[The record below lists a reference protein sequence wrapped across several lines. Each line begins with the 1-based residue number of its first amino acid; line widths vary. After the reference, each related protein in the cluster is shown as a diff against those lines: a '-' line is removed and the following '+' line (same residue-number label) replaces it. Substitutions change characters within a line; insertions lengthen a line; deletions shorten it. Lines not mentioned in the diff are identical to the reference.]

1 MSPTDTDLVRA
12 RKCWRTL
19 EPYHGFVYFA
29 PEAAEEYAA
38 IGVHG
43 RTGYFLSRSA
53 AMGRV
58 TTATVQAT
66 FYNFH
71 PDLVATAMDGVP
83 DGLDVAEVIDARYRA
98 VDRVLQAR
106 LGEVVTSVEMRRA
119 ADLAG
124 QAADGLLGRCAGRPL
139 GAAHAALPVP
149 DEDHLRLWWAIT
161 ALREHR
167 GDGHLAALVDAE
179 LSGLEALI
187 VHAASGDVTAD
198 VLKATRAWSDDE
210 WDAGVAGLVSRG
222 LLQADGSFTP
232 AGIELRA
239 QIEERTDRLAAA
251 PWAQLADEEGAE
263 LRDLVR
269 PWSKAVFAGLAPR

>member
-1 MSPTDTDLVRA
+1 MTPTGADLVRA

-38 IGVHG
+38 IDVHG

-58 TTATVQAT
+58 STATVIAT

-71 PDLVATAMDGVP
+71 PGLVAKAMEAVP
-83 DGLDVAEVIDARYRA
+83 DGLDVADVLDARYRA
-98 VDRVLQAR
+98 VDLVLRER
-106 LGEVVTSVEMRRA
+106 LGDAIDSREMTRA

-124 QAADGLLGRCAGRPL
+124 QAADGLLERCAGRPL

-149 DEDHLRLWWAIT
+149 EQDHLRLWWAVT

-179 LSGLEALI
+179 LSGLEALV

-198 VLKATRAWSDDE
+198 VLQATRAWSDDE
-210 WDAGVAGLVSRG
+210 WSAGVAGLVDRG
-222 LLQADGSFTP
+222 LLEPDGSFTP
-232 AGIELRA
+232 AGAELRRE
-239 QIEERTDRLAAA
+239 IEDRTDRLAAA
-251 PWAQLADEEGAE
+251 PWAQLSDDEGAE

-269 PWSKAVFAGLAPR
+269 PWSKAVFAGVRPG